1 MTTQAVVVRGG
12 GDLASG
18 VIHRLHRCGYRV
30 LILECEKP
38 SAIRRMVSFC
48 EAVYDGEAFVEG
60 VLCRRV
66 WELAEC
72 EDVWKAGE
80 IPLLVDPQGKLLD
93 NWKPEAL
100 VDAILAKKNLGTS
113 RKMAGLTVALG
124 PGFCAGYDVDYVVE
138 TMRGHN
144 LGRVIEEGEAF
155 PNTGIPGIVG
165 GVGKER
171 VIHAP
176 CAGKIQ
182 TLSRIADFV
191 EKGQEIARVGNA
203 PVTAPLTGV
212 LRGII
217 RDGYEVFEGM
227 KIADID
233 PRKDEKE
240 NCYTISDKARCI
252 AGSVA
257 EILLS
262 EGVLPYGTGK
272 KLFEA
277 SSD

>member
-1 MTTQAVVVRGG
+1 MTEQTIVVRGG

-18 VIHRLHRCGYRV
+18 VIHRLYRCGYRV

-60 VLCRRV
+60 VLCRRIEKVSQCNEV
-66 WELAEC
+66 WE
-72 EDVWKAGE
+72 AGE
-80 IPLLVDPQGKLLD
+80 IPLLVDANGECLR
-93 NWKPEAL
+93 NWKPQAL
-100 VDAILAKKNLGTS
+100 VDAILAKKNLGTT
-113 RKMAGLTVALG
+113 RDMAGLTIGLG

-138 TMRGHN
+138 TKRGHD
-144 LGRVIEEGEAF
+144 LGRPIEEGYAA

-165 GVGKER
+165 GFGKER

-176 CAGKIQ
+176 CAGILTSTAK
-182 TLSRIADFV
+182 IADLV
-191 EKGQEIARVGNA
+191 EQGQEIAHIGDSKVCA
-203 PVTAPLTGV
+203 SLTGV
-212 LRGII
+212 LRGMI
-217 RDGYEVFEGM
+217 RDGYEVYEGM

-240 NCYTISDKARCI
+240 NCYAISDKARCI
-252 AGSVA
+252 AGGVV

-262 EGVLPYGTGK
+262 KGVLPYGTVQK
-272 KLFEA
+272 FSEA
-277 SSD
+277 SED

>member
-1 MTTQAVVVRGG
+1 MTEQTIVVRGG

-30 LILECEKP
+30 LVLECEKP

-48 EAVYDGEAFVEG
+48 EAVYDEEAFVEG
-60 VLCRRV
+60 VLCRRIEKLSQCDEV
-66 WELAEC
+66 WE
-72 EDVWKAGE
+72 AGE
-80 IPLLVDPQGKLLD
+80 IPLLVDANGECLR
-93 NWKPEAL
+93 NWKPQAV
-100 VDAILAKKNLGTS
+100 VDAILAKKNLGTT
-113 RKMAGLTVALG
+113 RDMAGLTIGLG

-138 TMRGHN
+138 TRRGHD
-144 LGRVIEEGEAF
+144 LGRSIEEGYAV

-165 GVGKER
+165 GFGKER

-176 CAGKIQ
+176 CAGIIISTAK
-182 TLSRIADFV
+182 IADVV
-191 EKGQEIARVGNA
+191 EQGQEIARIGDTKVRA
-203 PVTAPLTGV
+203 SLTGV
-212 LRGII
+212 LRGMI
-217 RDGYEVFEGM
+217 RDGYEVYEGM

-252 AGSVA
+252 AGGVV

-262 EGVLPYGTGK
+262 KGVLPYGTVQ
-272 KLFEA
+272 KLSETPE
-277 SSD
+277 D

>member
-1 MTTQAVVVRGG
+1 MTKQTVVVRGG

-60 VLCRRV
+60 VLCRRIEKLSQCDEV
-66 WELAEC
+66 WT
-72 EDVWKAGE
+72 AGE
-80 IPLLVDPQGKLLD
+80 IPLLVDTKGECLKSWRPQ
-93 NWKPEAL
+93 AL
-100 VDAILAKKNLGTS
+100 VDAILAKKNLGTA
-113 RKMAGLTVALG
+113 RGMAEITIGLG

-138 TMRGHN
+138 TKRGHN
-144 LGRVIEEGEAF
+144 LGRPIEEGCAAA
-155 PNTGIPGIVG
+155 NTGIPGIVG
-165 GVGKER
+165 GFGKER

-176 CAGKIQ
+176 CAGILTSTAQ
-182 TLSRIADFV
+182 IADIV
-191 EKGQEIARVGNA
+191 EQGQEIAYIGDTRVRA
-203 PVTAPLTGV
+203 SLTGV
-212 LRGII
+212 LRGMI
-217 RDGYEVFEGM
+217 RDGYEVYEGM

-240 NCYTISDKARCI
+240 NCYAISDKARCI
-252 AGSVA
+252 AGGVV

-262 EGVLPYGTGK
+262 EGVLPYGTAK
-272 KLFEA
+272 KLSEIA
-277 SSD
+277 EN